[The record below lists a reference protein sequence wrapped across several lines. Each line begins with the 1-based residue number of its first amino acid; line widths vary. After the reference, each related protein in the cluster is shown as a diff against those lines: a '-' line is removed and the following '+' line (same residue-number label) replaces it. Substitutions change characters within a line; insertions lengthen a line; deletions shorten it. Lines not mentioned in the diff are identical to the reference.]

1 MGERVNE
8 INLLKATL
16 DNVTTSAQSR
26 FDEVIRDYFK
36 VFAEAARGDME
47 ADLGCDA
54 AVSESWFLRSYAPNS
69 PVASSPAAPLPRPA
83 LPTSLP
89 NVV

>member
-1 MGERVNE
+1 MDGPASPE
-8 INLLKATL
+8 LAL
-16 DNVTTSAQSR
+16 DVCAR
-26 FDEVIRDYFK
+26 KR
-36 VFAEAARGDME
+36 EAARGDTE

-83 LPTSLP
+83 LPTSLLIITHQL
-89 NVV
+89 NYDYGSYLIKQI